1 MYSYFGH
8 WIFYSIAFLGSGL
21 YVTQNMGSMRKILI
35 NIDQLF
41 ESEYIKQVSYS
52 RPESKPVDDKTG
64 SAIYNIVPEDGVS
77 SEKIKQIFD
86 QYIETQKKL
95 LNNLENKNLLFVV
108 CSSAVI
114 GTTKDINRDL
124 DFISIKSPKM
134 NKVLWKMLRLLVF
147 LGIMGITY
155 STSSS
160 GLYGDL
166 NIIKSKEEID
176 AINLKNNSNGMN
188 EYEKHI
194 LQRNEAIK
202 QKMKVIQKQQSQLN
216 Q

>member
-1 MYSYFGH
+1 M
-8 WIFYSIAFLGSGL
+8 
-21 YVTQNMGSMRKILI
+21 
-35 NIDQLF
+35 
-41 ESEYIKQVSYS
+41 
-52 RPESKPVDDKTG
+52 
-64 SAIYNIVPEDGVS
+64 
-77 SEKIKQIFD
+77 
-86 QYIETQKKL
+86 
-95 LNNLENKNLLFVV
+95 ENKNLLFVV

-202 QKMKVIQKQQSQLN
+202 QKMKVIQKQQSQAN